1 MELTY
6 VNVGLISKLL
16 VFSIL
21 GFAAVSSRAWLE
33 RTLLT
38 FTVYHWYCNVQL
50 VCQSFSS
57 ISWTKSLGVLSHTVC
72 ASTSEG

>member
-33 RTLLT
+33 RTLLN
-38 FTVYHWYCNVQL
+38 FH
-50 VCQSFSS
+50 
-57 ISWTKSLGVLSHTVC
+57 
-72 ASTSEG
+72 STSLVLQRTTCMPVL